1 MLLKFG
7 VDISRLDRQIRRALN
22 HVNIV
27 YANDGQEVVVTSTYE
42 GDHSPSSLHYGND
55 AFDIRKPKRSEK
67 EILAELRRR
76 LGNNYDIV
84 AEKTHWHIE
93 WDPK

>member
-1 MLLKFG
+1 MLIKSG
-7 VDISRLDRQIRRALN
+7 VDIFRLKRQIRRALN
-22 HVNIV
+22 HVDIV
-27 YANDGQEVVVTSTYE
+27 YAKYDQEVVVTSAYE
-42 GDHSPSSLHYGND
+42 KDHSPSSLHYGND
-55 AFDIRKPKRSEK
+55 AFDIRKPKSYEK